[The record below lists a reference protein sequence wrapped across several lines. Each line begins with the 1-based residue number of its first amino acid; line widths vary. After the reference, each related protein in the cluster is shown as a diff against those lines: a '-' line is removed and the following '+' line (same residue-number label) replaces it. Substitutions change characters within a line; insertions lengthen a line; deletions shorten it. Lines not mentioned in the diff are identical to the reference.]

1 MIIDILGIFDPMR
14 RPVSLSP
21 IRSWLLASRK
31 LIGDDSGCEEHEFV
45 FADLQLAFTSRSDP
59 REYCADDDDLMALA
73 IGEVYLNAAGR
84 GKSNAGRVKLKPA
97 DLLSLYRA
105 TGKNFSDHIKGDF
118 QLIILNK
125 PRREFIILNSRF
137 GISPCYFSWQDK
149 KLLFSNNL
157 AMIAKFTGNDQD
169 IDTLALAE
177 YAIFGYPLGDL
188 TFFKKI
194 KRLPP
199 AARLQVSEDSFT
211 SGIYW
216 NCASMLH
223 QPLYSH
229 AEAGEIGGKLF
240 KDTVNACAAEPGKIC
255 LSLTGGFDSR
265 TILAVLDKDPQ
276 DLLCYS
282 FGIDQSLNVK
292 IPRQMCAEN
301 GLQFLPVYLE
311 HDYERAFGD
320 CAGQAVFF
328 SDCLSS
334 IERAN
339 YPYAFRKLR
348 PFSGV
353 VISGIFGSELL
364 RTFQNVALGY
374 MVNDNYVLINFARDK
389 KEAINAVI
397 DRARAGSYF
406 HADNFKNRDEL
417 VEHIH
422 QTCLADY
429 PTQDDQERFY
439 LFMLKEGMRKYF
451 GAEVHMERIYAENR
465 FPFLD
470 DEFVEFIFKSPF
482 AGVYTDPLKPSIRQ
496 RFESQHFY
504 ARLIKR
510 YRPQLLK
517 FTTDHGYPPR
527 YLLSRAALFK
537 MMPGLALKKAR
548 RIFTNYR
555 EFKIEEWSADFY
567 RGHISPSDLVLPMF
581 SNRLKADYTDNK
593 WSGDRMKFAQ
603 AVSLSLYLK
612 ILNSL

>member
-1 MIIDILGIFDPMR
+1 MIIDILGIFDPLR
-14 RPVSLSP
+14 RPAPSVKS
-21 IRSWLLASRK
+21 RLLPSRR
-31 LIGDDSGCEEHEFV
+31 LMGDDCGCEEHDLA

-59 REYCADDDDLMALA
+59 SQYCTEDDDLMGMA

-84 GKSNAGRVKLKPA
+84 RMLNAGRVKLRPG
-97 DLLSLYRA
+97 DLLQLYRT
-105 TGKNFSDHIKGDF
+105 TGTNLSDYVKGDF
-118 QLIILNK
+118 QVIILSK
-125 PRREFIILNSRF
+125 PRQELTILNSRF
-137 GISPCYFSWQDK
+137 GISPFYYAWQDK

-157 AMIAKFTGNDQD
+157 AMVARFTGDDQH
-169 IDTLALAE
+169 IEALALAE

-188 TFFKKI
+188 TFFKRI

-199 AARLQVSEDSFT
+199 AARLSAGVDSFR

-216 NCASMLH
+216 NCAGMLH
-223 QPLYSH
+223 QPLYSK
-229 AEAGEIGGKLF
+229 AEACEIGGKLF
-240 KDTVNACAAEPGKIC
+240 KDTVNASAAGPEKIC

-265 TILAVLDKDPQ
+265 TILAVLEKDPQ

-282 FGIDQSLNVK
+282 FGTAQSLNVK
-292 IPRQMCAEN
+292 IPLQMCAEN
-301 GLQFLPVYLE
+301 GLQFLPVYLDR
-311 HDYERAFGD
+311 DYERAFGD
-320 CAGQAVFF
+320 CAGRAVFF

-334 IERAN
+334 FERAN
-339 YPYAFRKLR
+339 YPYAFQKLR
-348 PFSGV
+348 PFSSV

-364 RTFQNVALGY
+364 RTFQNVTLGY
-374 MVNDNYVLINFARDK
+374 MVNDNYVRINFARGK
-389 KEAINAVI
+389 KDAINAVI
-397 DRARAGSYF
+397 GRALADSYF

-422 QTCLADY
+422 QTCVADY

-496 RFESQHFY
+496 RFESQYFY
-504 ARLIKR
+504 ARLLKR
-510 YRPQLLK
+510 YNPKLLK

-548 RIFTNYR
+548 RILTNYR
-555 EFKIEEWSADFY
+555 EFKVEEWSEDFY
-567 RGHISPSDLVLPMF
+567 RDRISPSDLTMPVF
-581 SNRLKADYTDNK
+581 SKRLNSDYVERQWLGN
-593 WSGDRMKFAQ
+593 RMKFAR

-612 ILNSL
+612 ILNGL